1 MVLIGGA
8 LLRMGGSM
16 TRFACDRTDDQ
27 CKIVRERFLQQDD
40 KQVLPLNHIQ
50 SAQVARRQSDNNAL
64 YQAVLETDD
73 GTISLSRASSSW
85 RYPHARAVNQINRF
99 LEDAEQQRLQWRFGQ
114 FGLFLFSLPLLVG
127 LALPVLSRPVIE
139 ITVDPLHRDLK
150 LQRRRWWQ
158 DSGNETHIPLEQI
171 DDVDVNVYRDSMNR
185 KRSTTYTTVI
195 RLKSGE
201 HVPLFQLSKSR
212 AARHAEQLKA
222 YLGK

>member
-1 MVLIGGA
+1 
-8 LLRMGGSM
+8 M
-16 TRFACDRTDDQ
+16 TRFVCDRTDDQ
-27 CKIVRERFLQQDD
+27 CKIVQERLLQQDT
-40 KQVLPLNHIQ
+40 KHVLPINRIQ

-85 RYPHARAVNQINRF
+85 RYPHARAVNQINQF
-99 LEDAEQQRLQWRFGQ
+99 LEDAEQQQLQWRFGQ

-127 LALPVLSRPVIE
+127 LALPVLSRPVIDLT
-139 ITVDPLHRDLK
+139 IDPLHRDLK

-158 DSGNETHIPLEQI
+158 ASGKEARIPLDQI
-171 DDVDVNVYRDSMNR
+171 DDVDVNLYRNSMKR

-201 HVPLFQLSKSR
+201 HVPLFQISKSK
-212 AARHAEQLKA
+212 AFRHAAQLKA